1 MHHECTHIL
10 RSTGFR
16 NDKCA
21 HASNTYNRHHPKMT
35 APLGLSVTLTVTWCL
50 PRSIH
55 RLLVFGDLHPAL
67 DLSTERTPPGIH
79 MNTHLP
85 LRLGCGLRAQRNA
98 ASVGCSQ
105 LRKIP
110 CANGSCLGVVICIG
124 ACVFMYVDVD
134 VDVDVDWDEKVN
146 VYACCVTRV
155 ELFVCKCGCDH
166 VRVRGLNLAC
176 RSERAVV
183 CVCVRVHVRWR
194 SRVRVHIC
202 DACVPFRART
212 WA

>member
-124 ACVFMYVDVD
+124 VCVFTYVN
-134 VDVDVDWDEKVN
+134 VDVDVDWDEKVS
-146 VYACCVTRV
+146 VYA
-155 ELFVCKCGCDH
+155 
-166 VRVRGLNLAC
+166 
-176 RSERAVV
+176 
-183 CVCVRVHVRWR
+183 
-194 SRVRVHIC
+194 
-202 DACVPFRART
+202 
-212 WA
+212 